1 MKNNSESSQLVTS
14 HNWSQASH
22 SFEAFL
28 GFFSKHLCTFRKKE
42 ATKVEGQFV
51 GLIFHGELSII
62 KLMTLSLNTNLKKLF
77 YSIRKFTSSSSSFS
91 FGSCRVSALLWFRDG
106 WFSLSCLDSKAMTT
120 VKKGHQDCWE
130 RRKRPTVFKD
140 KRCEASKSSIQ
151 RSFAPRKAVGWKRTF
166 HRRVAASASASAS
179 VLSEPLLSQNVDCE
193 FYSEVEVKMR
203 WRTFCLLWLTCCFEM
218 SRWL

>member
-28 GFFSKHLCTFRKKE
+28 GYFSKHLCTFRKKE

-140 KRCEASKSSIQ
+140 KRCEASTNSIK
-151 RSFAPRKAVGWKRTF
+151 RSFAPRKAVGRPERCWPRSFPFSDSLLFFPNETRKLLKPLSLFLFLSFSLF
-166 HRRVAASASASAS
+166 HTCIHTHF
-179 VLSEPLLSQNVDCE
+179 LSKQTL
-193 FYSEVEVKMR
+193 
-203 WRTFCLLWLTCCFEM
+203 
-218 SRWL
+218 